1 MSAVATS
8 HSEGSIEGVGGLL
21 LRYRACE
28 VTNAR
33 GALIIVHGLGD
44 HAARYDDLA
53 AALANS
59 GISSFAYD
67 QRGHG
72 SSEGRRGHVSGFDVL
87 LQDLDRFRR
96 EVAGCIEPRVPLFLF
111 GHSMGGLVVLR
122 YLEEYDTPLAGAI
135 LSAPWL
141 GTQVHIPRWQI
152 TAASALTRIL
162 PAVPFPNRVDADHL
176 SHDPAVV
183 QAYRDDPL
191 VHGRITPRLFT
202 EVSSAMG
209 LVQQRSERINVP
221 LLFLL
226 PGADRIVDTQR
237 SLAFARSLAAV
248 DATIRH
254 YPGCYHEVLREPAHA
269 VVRDL
274 RDWLSPR
281 LN

>member
-1 MSAVATS
+1 MSAAATR

-28 VTNAR
+28 VANAR

-53 AALANS
+53 VAMATS
-59 GISSFAYD
+59 GISSFALD

-72 SSEGRRGHVSGFDVL
+72 ISEGRRGHVNSFDVL

-96 EVAGCIEPRVPLFLF
+96 EVAGCTEPRLPLFML

-141 GTQVHIPRWQI
+141 GTQVDVPRWQI

-176 SHDPAVV
+176 SRDPAVV

-202 EVSSAMG
+202 EASSAMG
-209 LVQQRSERINVP
+209 VVQQRSERIQVP

-237 SLAFARSLAAV
+237 SLAFARSLSGA
-248 DATIRH
+248 DITIRH
-254 YPGCYHEVLREPAHA
+254 YPGYYHEVLNEPDRS
-269 VVRDL
+269 VYRDL
-274 RDWLSPR
+274 RDWLGPR